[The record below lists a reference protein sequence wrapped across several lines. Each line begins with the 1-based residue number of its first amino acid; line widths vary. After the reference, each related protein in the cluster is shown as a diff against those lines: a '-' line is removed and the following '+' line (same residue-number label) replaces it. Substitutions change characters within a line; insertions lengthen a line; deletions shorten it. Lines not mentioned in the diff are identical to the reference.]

1 MGTFPYL
8 PVGALVTFCR
18 TMGLPVKGAFGAALR
33 VPLDGQ
39 ASVRLFLTRPDGIL
53 FLLLCFIHTCCLARE
68 RSYDMARTYQ
78 HLSFE
83 ERLVLENSLKEKK
96 SLRQIAAFLGRSPSS
111 LQREILRN
119 RVRQQPQ
126 KLHSRADDHDCVK
139 RLSS

>member
-1 MGTFPYL
+1 
-8 PVGALVTFCR
+8 
-18 TMGLPVKGAFGAALR
+18 
-33 VPLDGQ
+33 
-39 ASVRLFLTRPDGIL
+39 
-53 FLLLCFIHTCCLARE
+53 
-68 RSYDMARTYQ
+68 MARTYQ

-126 KLHSRADDHDCVK
+126 KLHFRADDHDCVK